1 MKQSIQKHSSFKWKQ
16 KKKSQA
22 CFSNVI
28 RKFQEGFI
36 QFKPN
41 IFNRYY
47 LNNLKMF

>member
-1 MKQSIQKHSSFKWKQ
+1 MKKKK

-36 QFKPN
+36 QFKSN
-41 IFNRYY
+41 IFNHYF
-47 LNNLKMF
+47 LNNWTMFYNNTNKDN